1 MEENV
6 CIKIDMFSIYTCFKE
21 TDLDKSRYV
30 RFSLLCILSS
40 VKRILVEKGGQIHL
54 FFLKKKTF

>member
-40 VKRILVEKGGQIHL
+40 VKRILVEKGGQIRL
-54 FFLKKKTF
+54 FF